1 MAKLRIAVIFGG
13 VSSEHEVSL
22 MSATSVI
29 SNLPRDKYE
38 VITVGITKKGRML
51 LYPGDP
57 SAIESGAWE
66 TDSDCV
72 PTTISADRR
81 VHGLVNM
88 LSDGSFTN
96 LKVDAVFPVLHGK
109 NGEDGTIQGL
119 CHFAGIPCVGCGALA
134 SAVCMDKAVAKTML
148 TAAGI
153 NNTPYLTFIK
163 SETDDFAPIED
174 KVSKILGYPVFVK
187 PANSGS
193 SVGVNKASNAEEL
206 KMSVNLAKAHDSKI
220 IVEKAI
226 NCREIEAAVVGNN
239 APYCGELGEILSSN
253 DFYDY
258 DAKYLLGTSKTIIP
272 ANIEPATSD
281 EIKRLAIKAYKTLGC
296 EGFARVDFF
305 LTSDNTILL
314 NEINTIPGFT
324 SISMFPKMI
333 MATGKS
339 YPALLD
345 ELITLALN
353 KEDVTR

>member
-57 SAIESGAWE
+57 AAIESGSWE

-88 LSDGSFTN
+88 LPDGSFSN
-96 LKVDAVFPVLHGK
+96 LKIDAIFPVLHGK

-119 CHFAGIPCVGCGALA
+119 CQFAGIPCVGCGALA

-163 SETDDFAPIED
+163 SETDNFDLLED

-193 SVGVNKASNAEEL
+193 SVGVNKASNSEEL
-206 KMSVNLAKAHDSKI
+206 KMAINLAKAHDSKI
-220 IVEKAI
+220 LIEKSI
-226 NCREIEAAVVGNN
+226 NCREIEIAVVGNN
-239 APYCGELGEILSSN
+239 NPYCGEAGEILSSN

-272 ANIEPATSD
+272 ADIEPSICE
-281 EIKRLAIKAYKTLGC
+281 EIKRIAIKAYKTLGC
-296 EGFARVDFF
+296 EGFSRVDFF

-339 YPALLD
+339 YCDLLD
-345 ELITLALN
+345 ELVTLALH
-353 KEDVTR
+353 KEDSGR